1 MAAVLTFIAGVAVGA
16 VVFWWARQRSAP
28 PVVVAAAAASQ
39 TEHPSGATISDRRLD
54 IALDALPVGIALAD
68 SNGRVSYRNAVAAH
82 SAGARHGDILVD
94 EAVEGLLRAAARG
107 EHREQVLDLF
117 GPPKKRVLVRAFP
130 FENRSGAVATIED
143 ITERARLDAVR
154 TDFVANISHELKTP
168 VGAMSILA
176 ETLQGEDDP
185 AVINRLAGRIV
196 SETGRLAHT
205 IDDLLELSRLE
216 LGGDPARDV
225 VRIKAVVDEAIGRVR
240 MQCERRGITITTH
253 HANADGAFLGDRRQ
267 LVSAVANLLDNAV
280 KYSEP
285 SGTIEVVS
293 EVVSDPV
300 ERAGDRTGDRTGDR
314 VELHVVDHG
323 MGIPTR
329 DLDRVF
335 ERFYRVDR
343 ARSRETGG
351 TGLGLSIVRHVAT
364 NHGGDV
370 TASSVEGEGSIFV
383 LRVPAATVA
392 DGAVSDGIVSRS
404 TSSASS
410 ARSST
415 RSPTLPSTLSST
427 PLAAPD
433 TTMTPAKAS

>member
-1 MAAVLTFIAGVAVGA
+1 MVAVLTFIAGVAVGT
-16 VVFWWARQRSAP
+16 VIFWWVRRRTTP
-28 PVVVAAAAASQ
+28 PVAVATAAASQ

-293 EVVSDPV
+293 EVVSNAID
-300 ERAGDRTGDRTGDR
+300 RAGDRAGDR

-351 TGLGLSIVRHVAT
+351 TGLGLSIVLHVAT

-392 DGAVSDGIVSRS
+392 DNGVSDGIVSRS

-410 ARSST
+410 SRSSNLP
-415 RSPTLPSTLSST
+415 STLPSTLSST

>member
-1 MAAVLTFIAGVAVGA
+1 MVAVLTFIAGVVVGA
-16 VVFWWARQRSAP
+16 VAVRWSRRRH
-28 PVVVAAAAASQ
+28 VVSPLPAAATSSTSAQSD
-39 TEHPSGATISDRRLD
+39 HPSGATISDRRLD
-54 IALDALPVGIALAD
+54 TALDALPVGIALAD

-82 SAGARHGDILVD
+82 SAGVRHGDILVD
-94 EAVEGLLRAAARG
+94 EAVEGLLRSAARG
-107 EHREQVLDLF
+107 EYREQVLDLF

-130 FENRSGAVATIED
+130 YENRTGAVATIED

-216 LGGDPARDV
+216 LGGDPAREV
-225 VRIKAVVDEAIGRVR
+225 VRIGAVVDESLGRVR
-240 MQCERRGITITTH
+240 MQCERRGVTITTH
-253 HANADGAFLGDRRQ
+253 HADPEGSFLGDRRQ

-285 SGTIEVVS
+285 NGRIEVI
-293 EVVSDPV
+293 SDV
-300 ERAGDRTGDRTGDR
+300 WAAGVNGGPT
-314 VELHVVDHG
+314 VELSVVDHG

-364 NHGGDV
+364 NHGGEV
-370 TASSVEGEGSIFV
+370 TASSVEGEGSIFT
-383 LRVPAATVA
+383 LRLPAAA
-392 DGAVSDGIVSRS
+392 
-404 TSSASS
+404 SAPNRRQGDPGP
-410 ARSST
+410 AAAEDDDVRSSGPG
-415 RSPTLPSTLSST
+415 SQPLPA
-427 PLAAPD
+427 AAP
-433 TTMTPAKAS
+433 MTHAQAS

>member
-16 VVFWWARQRSAP
+16 IVFWWARQRSAP